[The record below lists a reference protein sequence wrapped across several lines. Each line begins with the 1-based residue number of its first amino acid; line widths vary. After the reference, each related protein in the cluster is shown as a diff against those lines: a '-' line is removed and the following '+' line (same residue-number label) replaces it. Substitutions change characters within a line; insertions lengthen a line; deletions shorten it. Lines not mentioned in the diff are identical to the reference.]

1 MLDAIRERSQGW
13 LAKVILGLITI
24 PFMLWGVESYFNKSG
39 GGDVI
44 AKVNG
49 DSITRQEFDRAIKG
63 QQQEMRA
70 SMGAAYNAALFDDPK
85 IRQGVLD
92 GLVSQHLLM
101 AAAKQ
106 AKLVVSD
113 TQLATTIG
121 GLPGFQENG
130 QFSQSRYD
138 QVLRQQGM
146 SIGEFENRVRQE
158 LLVNDMRSVFSA
170 PGLVPGNVV
179 VSFLQAYEQK
189 REVSLATLSPEQF
202 MPQTKVSTADI
213 QRWYDSHK
221 AEYTLPA
228 QARFEYVVLSQ
239 AAMAN
244 QMLVSEAAIQQY
256 YQQNA
261 AKYREPEQRRASHIL
276 IAVGAADDA
285 QNRAAAKAKAET
297 IYQQLKTNPAR
308 FAEIAKRDSTDAG
321 SAAQGGDL
329 GWFARNAMVKPFSD
343 AAFALKEGQI
353 SAPVLSEF
361 GYHIIQLTGIKPAK
375 VQPLAAVKTDIT
387 AELQNQQGG
396 KQFADVAETFS
407 NQVYEQS
414 DSLLPVAKALKLTV
428 QTSGWITR
436 KGGEAAGILNNP
448 KMISALFSD
457 DVLKNKR
464 NTEAIEVAPGTLAS
478 ARLLDYKPAAL
489 QPLEAMRAAIE
500 AQLKRTQAIA
510 LAAKQGQADLVQLR
524 TGKEPGVKWSAFMNV
539 SRQQAGTFPLAL
551 LEPVFRADVKALP
564 VYVGAADANGVYT
577 LARVT
582 RVLAPVPADVVK
594 VKAVQNELSQ
604 VMAQTDFSDYLTSL
618 RGKAKI
624 EIQKSALD
632 KQAQ

>member
-1 MLDAIRERSQGW
+1 MLDAIRERAQGW
-13 LAKVILGLITI
+13 LAKVILALITI

-39 GGDVI
+39 GDDVV

-49 DSITRQEFDRAIKG
+49 DKITRQEFDRAIKG

-70 SMGAAYNAALFDDPK
+70 SMGAAYNPALFDDPK

-92 GLVSQHLLM
+92 GLVSQHLIID
-101 AAAKQ
+101 AARQ
-106 AKLVVSD
+106 AKMVVSD
-113 TQLATTIG
+113 AHLAETIAA
-121 GLPGFQENG
+121 LPAFQDNG

-158 LLVNDMRSVFSA
+158 LLVNEMRSVFSA

-179 VSFLQAYEQK
+179 VNFLQAYEQK
-189 REVSLATLSPEQF
+189 REVSLATLAPEQF
-202 MPQTKVSTADI
+202 MAQTQVSPAEI

-221 AEYTLPA
+221 ADYTLPA
-228 QARFEYVVLSQ
+228 QARFGYVVLSQ

-244 QMLVSEAAIQQY
+244 QMPVSEAAIQQY

-276 IAVGAADDA
+276 IAVVAGDDA
-285 QNRAAAKAKAET
+285 QKRAAAKAKAEA
-297 IYQQLKTNPAR
+297 IYLQVKANPAK
-308 FAEIAKRDSTDAG
+308 FAEIAKRDSSDAG
-321 SAAQGGDL
+321 SAVQGGDL

-343 AAFALKEGQI
+343 AAFAMKEGQI
-353 SAPVLSEF
+353 STPVLSEF

-375 VQPLAAVKTDIT
+375 VQPLEAVKADIT
-387 AELQNQQGG
+387 TELQNQQGG

-414 DSLLPVAKALKLTV
+414 DSLAPVAKALKLTV

-448 KMISALFSD
+448 KMIAALFSD

-464 NTEAIEVAPGTLAS
+464 NTEAIEVASGTLAS

-489 QPLEAMRAAIE
+489 QPLEMVRVAIE
-500 AQLKRTQAIA
+500 AHLKRTQAIA

-524 TGKEPGVKWSAFMNV
+524 AGKEPGVKWTDFMTV
-539 SRQQAGTFPLAL
+539 SRQQLGSLPPAL
-551 LEPVFRADVKALP
+551 LEPVFRADIKALP
-564 VYVGAADANGVYT
+564 VYVGAADTNGVYT

-582 RVLAPVPADVVK
+582 RVVAPAPPDAVK

-604 VMAQTDFSDYLTSL
+604 IIAQTDFADYLVSL
-618 RGKAKI
+618 KNKAKI
-624 EIQKSALD
+624 EIQKTALD

>member
-39 GGDVI
+39 GGDVV

-285 QNRAAAKAKAET
+285 QKRAVAKAKAET
-297 IYQQLKTNPAR
+297 IYQQLKTSPAR

-448 KMISALFSD
+448 KMITALFSD

>member
-39 GGDVI
+39 GGDVV

-448 KMISALFSD
+448 KMITALFSD

-464 NTEAIEVAPGTLAS
+464 NTEAIEVTPGTLAS

-489 QPLEAMRAAIE
+489 QPLEAVRAAIE

-618 RGKAKI
+618 RSKAKI

>member
-39 GGDVI
+39 GGDVV

-285 QNRAAAKAKAET
+285 QKRAAAKAKAET
-297 IYQQLKTNPAR
+297 IYQQLKTSPAR

-618 RGKAKI
+618 RSKAKI

>member
-39 GGDVI
+39 GGDVV

-285 QNRAAAKAKAET
+285 QKRAAAKAKAET

-464 NTEAIEVAPGTLAS
+464 NTEAIEVTPGTLAS

-618 RGKAKI
+618 RSKAKI

>member
-39 GGDVI
+39 GGDVV

-285 QNRAAAKAKAET
+285 QKRAAAKAKAET

-448 KMISALFSD
+448 KMITALFSD

-464 NTEAIEVAPGTLAS
+464 NTEAIEVTPGTLAS

-489 QPLEAMRAAIE
+489 QPLEAVRAAIE

>member
-39 GGDVI
+39 GGDVV

-158 LLVNDMRSVFSA
+158 LLVSDMRSVFSA

-285 QNRAAAKAKAET
+285 QKRAAAKAKAET
-297 IYQQLKTNPAR
+297 IYQQLKTSPAR

-448 KMISALFSD
+448 KMITALFSD

-464 NTEAIEVAPGTLAS
+464 NTEAIEVTPGTLAS

-489 QPLEAMRAAIE
+489 QPLEAVRAAIE

-618 RGKAKI
+618 RSKAKI

>member
-39 GGDVI
+39 GGDVV

-70 SMGAAYNAALFDDPK
+70 SMGAAYNPALFDDPK

-92 GLVSQHLLM
+92 GLASQHLLV

-106 AKLVVSD
+106 SKLIVSD
-113 TQLATTIG
+113 AQLAATIG
-121 GLPGFQENG
+121 ALPAFQENG

-146 SIGEFENRVRQE
+146 TIGEFENRVRQE
-158 LLVNDMRSVFSA
+158 LLINDMRSVFSA
-170 PGLVPGNVV
+170 PNLVPGNVV

-189 REVSLATLSPEQF
+189 REVSLATLTPDQF
-202 MPQTKVSTADI
+202 MAQTKVSPVDI

-239 AAMAN
+239 AAIAN
-244 QMLVSEAAIQQY
+244 QMPVGEAAIQQY

-261 AKYREPEQRRASHIL
+261 AKFSEPEQRRASHIL
-276 IAVGAADDA
+276 IAVGAGDDA
-285 QNRAAAKAKAET
+285 QKRAAAKAKAEA
-297 IYQQLKTNPAR
+297 IYQQLKANPAK
-308 FAEIAKRDSTDAG
+308 FAEYAKQDSSDAG

-329 GWFARNAMVKPFSD
+329 GWFARNAMVKAFSD
-343 AAFALKEGQI
+343 AAFGLKEGQI

-361 GYHIIQLTGIKPAK
+361 GYHIIMLTGIKPAK
-375 VQPLAAVKTDIT
+375 VQPLAAVAADIT
-387 AELQNQQGG
+387 TELQNQQGG
-396 KQFADVAETFS
+396 KKFADIAETFS

-414 DSLLPVAKALKLTV
+414 DSLAPVAKALKLTV

-448 KMISALFSD
+448 KMIVALFSD

-464 NTEAIEVAPGTLAS
+464 NTEAIEVTPGTLAS
-478 ARLLDYKPAAL
+478 ARLLEYKPAAL
-489 QPLEAMRAAIE
+489 QPLETARAAIE
-500 AQLKRTQAIA
+500 MQLKRTQATA
-510 LAAKQGQADLVQLR
+510 LAAKQGQSDLIQLR
-524 TGKEPGVKWSAFMNV
+524 AGKEPGVKWSAFMNV
-539 SRQQAGTFPLAL
+539 SRQQTGTLPPAL

-564 VYVGAADANGVYT
+564 MYVGVADANGVYT

-582 RVLAPVPADVVK
+582 RVMAPAPADAAK

-604 VMAQTDFSDYLTSL
+604 IMAQTDFSDYLTSL
-618 RGKAKI
+618 KRNAKI

>member
-39 GGDVI
+39 GGDVV

-285 QNRAAAKAKAET
+285 QKRAAAKAKAET

-448 KMISALFSD
+448 KMITALFSD

-489 QPLEAMRAAIE
+489 QPLEAVRAAIE

-618 RGKAKI
+618 RSKAKI

>member
-285 QNRAAAKAKAET
+285 QKRAAAKAKAET

-464 NTEAIEVAPGTLAS
+464 NTEAIEVTPGTLAS

>member
-39 GGDVI
+39 GGDVV

-158 LLVNDMRSVFSA
+158 LLVSDMRSVFSA

-285 QNRAAAKAKAET
+285 QKRAAAKAKAET
-297 IYQQLKTNPAR
+297 IYQQLKTSPAR

-448 KMISALFSD
+448 KMITALFSD

-464 NTEAIEVAPGTLAS
+464 NTEAIEVTPGTLAS

-489 QPLEAMRAAIE
+489 QPLETMRAAIE

-618 RGKAKI
+618 RSKAKI

>member
-39 GGDVI
+39 GGDVV

-70 SMGAAYNAALFDDPK
+70 SMGAAYNPALFDDPK

-106 AKLVVSD
+106 SKLVVSD
-113 TQLATTIG
+113 AQLATTIG
-121 GLPGFQENG
+121 ALPAFQENG

-158 LLVNDMRSVFSA
+158 LLINDMRTVFSA
-170 PGLVPGNVV
+170 PGLVPGRVV

-202 MPQTKVSTADI
+202 MAQTKLSPAEI
-213 QRWYDSHK
+213 QGWYDSHK

-244 QMLVSEAAIQQY
+244 QMVVSEAAIQQY

-261 AKYREPEQRRASHIL
+261 AKFSEPEQRRASHIL
-276 IAVGAADDA
+276 IPVGAGDDA
-285 QNRAAAKAKAET
+285 QKRAAAKAKAEV

-308 FAEIAKRDSTDAG
+308 FAEIAKRDSSDAG

-343 AAFALKEGQI
+343 AAFGLKEGQI

-361 GYHIIQLTGIKPAK
+361 GYHIIQLTGVKPAK
-375 VQPLAAVKTDIT
+375 VQPLASVTADIT
-387 AELQNQQGG
+387 TELQNQQAG

-414 DSLLPVAKALKLTV
+414 DSLVPVAKALKLAV

-436 KGGEAAGILNNP
+436 KGGDTAGILNNP

-457 DVLKNKR
+457 DMLKNKR

-489 QPLEAMRAAIE
+489 QPLEAVRAGIE
-500 AQLKRTQAIA
+500 AQLKRTLAIA

-524 TGKEPGVKWSAFMNV
+524 AGKEPGVKWSAFMNV
-539 SRQQAGTFPLAL
+539 SRQQAGALPPAL

-564 VYVGAADANGVYT
+564 VYAGAADASGVYT

-582 RVLAPVPADVVK
+582 RVLAPAPADAVK

-604 VMAQTDFSDYLTSL
+604 IMAQTDFSDYLTSL
-618 RGKAKI
+618 RSKAKI
-624 EIQKSALD
+624 EIRKSALD

>member
-24 PFMLWGVESYFNKSG
+24 PFMLWGVESYFDKSS
-39 GGDVI
+39 GGDVV

-70 SMGAAYNAALFDDPK
+70 SMGAAYNPALFDDPK

-92 GLVSQHLLM
+92 GLISQHLLM

-106 AKLVVSD
+106 SRLVVSD
-113 TQLATTIG
+113 AQLAATIG
-121 GLPGFQENG
+121 ALPAFQENG

-146 SIGEFENRVRQE
+146 SVGEFENRVRQE
-158 LLVNDMRSVFSA
+158 LLINDMRSVFSV
-170 PGLVPGNVV
+170 PNLVPPSVIA
-179 VSFLQAYEQK
+179 SFLQAYEQK
-189 REVSLATLSPEQF
+189 REISLATLTPAQF
-202 MPQTKVSTADI
+202 MAQTKVTSADI

-228 QARFEYVVLSQ
+228 QAQFAFVVLSQ
-239 AAMAN
+239 TAIAN
-244 QMLVSEAAIQQY
+244 QTPVNETAIQQY

-261 AKYREPEQRRASHIL
+261 SRFSEPEQRRASHIL
-276 IAVGAADDA
+276 IAVGAGDDA
-285 QNRAAAKAKAET
+285 QKRAAAKAKAEA
-297 IYQQLKTNPAR
+297 IYQQIKANPGK
-308 FAEIAKRDSTDAG
+308 FAEFAKRDSSDAG

-329 GWFARNAMVKPFSD
+329 GWFSRNSMVKAFSD
-343 AAFALKEGQI
+343 AAFGLKEGQI
-353 SAPVLSEF
+353 SAPVLSEY

-375 VQPLAAVKTDIT
+375 VQPLAAVTADIR
-387 AELQNQQGG
+387 AELQNQQAG
-396 KQFADVAETFS
+396 KQFADIADTFS

-414 DSLLPVAKALKLTV
+414 DTLEPVAKTLKLTV

-464 NTEAIEVAPGTLAS
+464 NTEAIEVSPGTLAS
-478 ARLLDYKPAAL
+478 ARLLNYKPAAL
-489 QPLEAMRAAIE
+489 QPLETVRAAIE
-500 AQLKRTQAIA
+500 AQLKQTQAIA
-510 LAAKQGQADLVQLR
+510 LAAKQGQADLGQLR
-524 TGKEPGVKWSAFMNV
+524 AGKEPGVKWSGFINV
-539 SRQQAGTFPLAL
+539 SRQQPGALPPVL
-551 LEPVFRADVKALP
+551 LEPVFRVDVNALP
-564 VYVGAADANGVYT
+564 AYVGAADANGVYT
-577 LARVT
+577 LVRVT
-582 RVLAPVPADVVK
+582 RVLPPVPADAAKVK
-594 VKAVQNELSQ
+594 VVQNELSQ
-604 VMAQTDFSDYLTSL
+604 LMAQTDFSDYLASL
-618 RGKAKI
+618 KNKAKI
-624 EIQKSALD
+624 EIKKSALD

>member
-13 LAKVILGLITI
+13 LAKVILGLITV
-24 PFMLWGVESYFNKSG
+24 PFMLWGVESYFNNSG
-39 GGDVI
+39 GGDVV

-49 DSITRQEFDRAIKG
+49 DKITRQEFDRAIKG

-70 SMGAAYNAALFDDPK
+70 SMGAAYNPTLFDDPK
-85 IRQGVLD
+85 MRQGVLD
-92 GLVSQHLLM
+92 GLISQHLIIS
-101 AAAKQ
+101 AARQ
-106 AKLVVSD
+106 AKMVVSD
-113 TQLATTIG
+113 AQLAKTIG
-121 GLPGFQENG
+121 VLPAFQENG
-130 QFSQSRYD
+130 QFSQSHYD

-179 VSFLQAYEQK
+179 VNFLQAYEQK
-189 REVSLATLSPEQF
+189 REVSLATFAPEQF
-202 MPQTKVSTADI
+202 MAQVKVSPAEI

-221 AEYTLPA
+221 ADYTLPA

-244 QMLVSEAAIQQY
+244 QMPVSEAAIQQY

-276 IAVGAADDA
+276 IAVVAGDDA
-285 QNRAAAKAKAET
+285 QKRAAAKAKAEA
-297 IYQQLKTNPAR
+297 IYLQVKANPAK
-308 FAEIAKRDSTDAG
+308 FAEIAKHDSSDAG
-321 SAAQGGDL
+321 SAVQGGDL

-343 AAFALKEGQI
+343 AAFAMKESQI
-353 SAPVLSEF
+353 STPVLSEF

-375 VQPLAAVKTDIT
+375 VQPLEAVKADIT
-387 AELQNQQGG
+387 TELQNQQGG

-414 DSLLPVAKALKLTV
+414 DSLAPVAKALKLTV

-436 KGGEAAGILNNP
+436 QGGETAGILNNP
-448 KMISALFSD
+448 KMITALFSD

-464 NTEAIEVAPGTLAS
+464 NTEAIEVASGTLAS
-478 ARLLDYKPAAL
+478 ARLLDYKPATL
-489 QPLEAMRAAIE
+489 QPLETMRVAIE
-500 AQLKRTQAIA
+500 TQLKRTQAIA
-510 LAAKQGQADLVQLR
+510 LAAKQGQTDLVQLR
-524 TGKEPGVKWSAFMNV
+524 AGKEPGVKWSAFMTV
-539 SRQQAGTFPLAL
+539 SRQQLGSLPPAL
-551 LEPVFRADVKALP
+551 LEPVFRTDIKALP
-564 VYVGAADANGVYT
+564 VYLGAADTNGVYT

-582 RVLAPVPADVVK
+582 RAINPAPADAVK

-604 VMAQTDFSDYLTSL
+604 IMAQTDFADYLASL
-618 RGKAKI
+618 KNKAKI
-624 EIQKSALD
+624 EIQKTALD

>member
-1 MLDAIRERSQGW
+1 MLDAIRERAQGW
-13 LAKVILGLITI
+13 LAKVILALITI

-39 GGDVI
+39 GDDVVT
-44 AKVNG
+44 KVNG
-49 DSITRQEFDRAIKG
+49 DKITRQEFDRAIKG

-70 SMGAAYNAALFDDPK
+70 SMGAAYNPTLFDDPK
-85 IRQGVLD
+85 MRQGVLD
-92 GLVSQHLLM
+92 GLISQHLIIS
-101 AAAKQ
+101 AARQ
-106 AKLVVSD
+106 AKMVVSD
-113 TQLATTIG
+113 AQLAKTIG
-121 GLPGFQENG
+121 VLPAFQENG
-130 QFSQSRYD
+130 QFSQSHYD

-179 VSFLQAYEQK
+179 VNFLQAYEQK
-189 REVSLATLSPEQF
+189 REVSLATFAPEQF
-202 MPQTKVSTADI
+202 MAQVKVSPAEI

-221 AEYTLPA
+221 ADYTLPA

-244 QMLVSEAAIQQY
+244 QMPVSEAAIQQY

-276 IAVGAADDA
+276 IAVVAGDDA
-285 QNRAAAKAKAET
+285 QKRAAAKAKAEA
-297 IYQQLKTNPAR
+297 IYLQVKANPAK
-308 FAEIAKRDSTDAG
+308 FAEIAKHDSSDAG
-321 SAAQGGDL
+321 SAVQGGDL

-343 AAFALKEGQI
+343 AAFAMKEGQI
-353 SAPVLSEF
+353 STPVLSEF

-375 VQPLAAVKTDIT
+375 VQPPEAVKADIT
-387 AELQNQQGG
+387 TDLQNQQGG

-414 DSLLPVAKALKLTV
+414 DSLAPVAKALKLTV

-448 KMISALFSD
+448 KMIAALFSD

-464 NTEAIEVAPGTLAS
+464 NTEAIEVASGTLAS

-489 QPLEAMRAAIE
+489 QPLEMVRVAIE

-524 TGKEPGVKWSAFMNV
+524 AGKEPGVKWSDFMTV
-539 SRQQAGTFPLAL
+539 SRQQLGSLPPAL
-551 LEPVFRADVKALP
+551 LEPVFRTDIKALP
-564 VYVGAADANGVYT
+564 VYLGAADTNGVYT

-582 RVLAPVPADVVK
+582 RAINPAPADAVK

-604 VMAQTDFSDYLTSL
+604 IMAQTDFADYLISL
-618 RGKAKI
+618 KNKAKI
-624 EIQKSALD
+624 EIQKTALD